1 LGFVFILSFKKKGEM
16 QKAGGVKNPPNL
28 EFDSP
33 DQYFS
38 DCVHP
43 NEDGFEVL
51 MKVFFSELK
60 KRNYF

>member
-1 LGFVFILSFKKKGEM
+1 M
-16 QKAGGVKNPPNL
+16 QKAGGVKNPPNI

-43 NEDGFEVL
+43 NDDGFEVL